1 MELYESAVEQ
11 KQDEIK
17 NDTPDDTYK
26 IAKVTSLFE
35 DGCPKLTFI
44 GEEQE
49 SSKKYSYIYTYIPS
63 IGDSVLLIKA
73 NDTYVI
79 IGRIAYNIAP
89 DEVGYTNAQIDANID
104 DVTDEKISKSETS
117 TLTEV
122 SKRITSNNTTVYYN
136 VDTKIETALKPYLKL
151 TNGTIQLTADGDSSY
166 IRNLR
171 SNEFQH
177 VGSLIGF
184 FNKSMTTKSTV
195 GTVNSTADH
204 ATLITAYNRLVTV
217 LSGYGLV

>member
-1 MELYESAVEQ
+1 MELYESAIKQ

-17 NDTPDDTYK
+17 NTSIESNYS
-26 IAKVTSLFE
+26 IATVTSLFE
-35 DGCPKLTFI
+35 DKCPKLTFI
-44 GEEQE
+44 GEEVE

-63 IGDSVLLIKA
+63 IGDNVLLIRA

-79 IGRIAYNIAP
+79 IGKIAYNIAP

-104 DVTDEKISKSETS
+104 DVTKDKIAVSENS

-122 SKRITSNNTTVYYN
+122 SKRITANNTTVYYN

-151 TNGTIQLTADGDSSY
+151 TNGTIQLTADTDSSY

-177 VGSLIGF
+177 VGSKIGF
-184 FNKSMTTKSTV
+184 FNKSMTSKTSCSTV
-195 GTVNSTADH
+195 SVSADL
-204 ATLITAYNRLVTV
+204 ATLIKAHNALVTA
-217 LSGYGLV
+217 LIGYGLV